1 MTAVAFKLNG
11 RPITADVQPRTHLG
25 DFLRDSQRLT
35 GTHLGCEHGICG
47 ACTVLLDGA
56 PARACITLAVACEG
70 VEVMTI
76 EGFDRDDLMGDL
88 REAFTKEHGLQCGFC
103 TPGMLIAAR
112 DIVQRLP
119 QADERRIRE
128 ELSGNLCRCT
138 GYVGIVNAVASVIE
152 KRKHGNG
159 GRPGAPSTPRRAD
172 APALTTFAPKPRAS
186 LPVEKAATP
195 AIQAD
200 IIQGDKGARQGWTRF
215 EESFVIRQP
224 RARVWELLGDV
235 PRVAACLPGA
245 HVLSYDGR
253 TVKGRMTTRLGPIA
267 ASFAGSALIERDP
280 TAWSGSIVG
289 AGSDGGSGSRTK
301 GEIAYRLESIE
312 QDMAT
317 RVNVTVHYSL
327 QGALAQFSRSGIAQ
341 EFARRLVGQFA
352 SNIGAQLGGS
362 DGVVTDDATTSSL
375 NVGSL
380 IWSMVKGWCRR
391 LFSRAQ

>member
-1 MTAVAFKLNG
+1 
-11 RPITADVQPRTHLG
+11 
-25 DFLRDSQRLT
+25 
-35 GTHLGCEHGICG
+35 
-47 ACTVLLDGA
+47 
-56 PARACITLAVACEG
+56 
-70 VEVMTI
+70 
-76 EGFDRDDLMGDL
+76 
-88 REAFTKEHGLQCGFC
+88 
-103 TPGMLIAAR
+103 
-112 DIVQRLP
+112 
-119 QADERRIRE
+119 
-128 ELSGNLCRCT
+128 
-138 GYVGIVNAVASVIE
+138 
-152 KRKHGNG
+152 
-159 GRPGAPSTPRRAD
+159 
-172 APALTTFAPKPRAS
+172 